1 MAEFDVVIIGA
12 GLVGLACA
20 EALAQRRSVLVVE
33 RHARVGEET
42 SSRNS
47 GVLHAGI
54 YYPKGSLKA
63 ELCLRGRRLLEDR
76 CREGR
81 ITLARTGKLVVA
93 TSEGEIPALERLAEN
108 AAECGVPLRML
119 SADDVARLEP
129 MLRVKSALWSRDS
142 GIIDTAGLLK
152 SYRRGAID
160 HGATLL
166 LETTVTALERGP
178 VDWNVALTERDGS
191 LTRVRTEWIVNAA
204 GLSADQIATM
214 AGVDVRAL
222 DLVQRLCKGSYFSL
236 SRRWS
241 GAVSRLVYPLPHGG
255 GLGIHLT
262 LDLAGSLR
270 AGPDARY
277 VTQPEVT
284 PDESALPF
292 FAQALRRYLPDLR
305 DEDLSPA
312 YAGLRPKLAGPG
324 EPFRDFVIRNES
336 VIGLPGLI
344 NLLGIESPG
353 LTASPAIAERVA
365 GIVSGTSTAT

>member
-1 MAEFDVVIIGA
+1 VAEFDVVIIGA

-20 EALAQRRSVLVVE
+20 EALAQRHAVLVVE

-63 ELCLRGRRLLEDR
+63 RLCLRGRQLLEARGRD
-76 CREGR
+76 GR
-81 ITLARTGKLVVA
+81 ITLVRTGKLVVA
-93 TSEGEIPALERLAEN
+93 TSEGEIPDLERLAEN
-108 AAECGVPLRML
+108 AAECGVPLRVL
-119 SADDVARLEP
+119 STGEVARLEP
-129 MLRVKSALWSRDS
+129 MLRVKSALWSQDS
-142 GIIDTAGLLK
+142 GIIDTAGLVT
-152 SYRRGAID
+152 SYRRGAMD

-166 LETTVTALERGP
+166 LGTSVTAIERGR
-178 VDWNVALTERDGS
+178 VNWNVALTAPDGS
-191 LTRVRTEWIVNAA
+191 LTHVRTEWIVNAA
-204 GLSADQIATM
+204 GLSADQIANL
-214 AGVDVRAL
+214 AGVDVRAHG
-222 DLVQRLCKGSYFSL
+222 LVQKLCKGSYFSL

-241 GAVSRLVYPLPHGG
+241 GAVSRLIYPLPHGG

-262 LDLAGSLR
+262 LDLAGNLR

-277 VTQPEVT
+277 VTEAEVT

-292 FAQALRRYLPDLR
+292 FAEALRRYLPDLR

-324 EPFRDFVIRNES
+324 EPSRDFAIRDES

-365 GIVSGTSTAT
+365 GIVSSMGSAT